1 MEFVC
6 STRYSPKTLTAMARA
21 LRKTVR
27 VKMNLWLKVVCAVLI
42 GICLLSIYASWD
54 DPWYVGTNGV
64 VIVFLLAVQWKQD
77 WLNGYIARR
86 RALPGTE
93 FSSTTFHQDC
103 FETKIAGAVTQWK
116 YDKVTVL
123 AESGA
128 YIFFIMGK
136 NHASAFEKEGLEG
149 GSVAEFRRFLE
160 ERTGKQIKFVG
171 G

>member
-6 STRYSPKTLTAMARA
+6 STRYSQKTLTAMARA

-27 VKMNLWLKVVCAVLI
+27 ARTNLWLKVVCAVLI
-42 GICLLSIYASWD
+42 GICLLSIYASWE

-103 FETKIAGAVTQWK
+103 FET
-116 YDKVTVL
+116 
-123 AESGA
+123 
-128 YIFFIMGK
+128 
-136 NHASAFEKEGLEG
+136 
-149 GSVAEFRRFLE
+149 
-160 ERTGKQIKFVG
+160 
-171 G
+171 

>member
-42 GICLLSIYASWD
+42 GICLLSIYASRD

-64 VIVFLLAVQWKQD
+64 VIVFLLVVQWKQD

-93 FSSTTFHQDC
+93 FSSTTFHQDY
-103 FETKIAGAVTQWK
+103 FETQIAGAVTQWQ
-116 YDKVTVL
+116 YDKVTML
-123 AESGA
+123 AESKA
-128 YIFFIMGK
+128 CIFFIMGK
-136 NHASAFEKEGLEG
+136 NHASAFEKEGVEG

>member
-6 STRYSPKTLTAMARA
+6 STRYSQKTLTAMARA

-64 VIVFLLAVQWKQD
+64 VIVFLLVVQWKQD

-103 FETKIAGAVTQWK
+103 FETQIAGAVTQWK
-116 YDKVTVL
+116 YDMPRSPGSGIDGCRCFRPGVL
-123 AESGA
+123 P
-128 YIFFIMGK
+128 
-136 NHASAFEKEGLEG
+136 HLHHP
-149 GSVAEFRRFLE
+149 
-160 ERTGKQIKFVG
+160 Q
-171 G
+171 

>member
-6 STRYSPKTLTAMARA
+6 STRYSQKTLTAMARA

-27 VKMNLWLKVVCAVLI
+27 ARTNLWLKVVCAVLI

-86 RALPGTE
+86 RALP
-93 FSSTTFHQDC
+93 C
-103 FETKIAGAVTQWK
+103 PRAGRFTPAPQP
-116 YDKVTVL
+116 
-123 AESGA
+123 
-128 YIFFIMGK
+128 
-136 NHASAFEKEGLEG
+136 
-149 GSVAEFRRFLE
+149 RRGRPAW
-160 ERTGKQIKFVG
+160 RTRPR
-171 G
+171 